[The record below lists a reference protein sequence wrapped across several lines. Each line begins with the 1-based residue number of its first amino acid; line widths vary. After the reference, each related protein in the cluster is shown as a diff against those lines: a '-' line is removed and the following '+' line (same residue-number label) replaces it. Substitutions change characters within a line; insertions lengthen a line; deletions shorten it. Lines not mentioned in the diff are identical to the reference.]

1 MISPE
6 LITPLLAFLR
16 IATFVSLLPPFAGR
30 GLPKTV
36 KIGLATALALGMTT
50 GHTLHTP
57 VLDGPQLIWL
67 GMRESITGGLL
78 AICLGLFLY
87 PAKIAGEYLNQEVG
101 LSFATNISVLEPQ
114 SQGVLSQIL
123 EAFAVLLFM
132 ALNVDHYLYRFLQLS
147 FERRPVGGPVWQPNA
162 EAVAHVGNLMSAWG
176 LRIVAPL
183 ACIMALTSLGLFLA
197 SRWTPQFNLQS
208 IGFQLRVLVGLTAI
222 LFGLPEL
229 IGMLQISLFEVADW
243 TQRL

>member
-1 MISPE
+1 MISPAVA
-6 LITPLLAFLR
+6 TPLLAFLR

-36 KIGLATALALGMTT
+36 KVGLAYALAMGMTT
-50 GHTLHTP
+50 GHALNAP
-57 VLDGPQLIWL
+57 VPDGPMLVWL
-67 GMRESITGGLL
+67 GLRETLTGGLL

-101 LSFATNISVLEPQ
+101 LSFATNISAMEPQ
-114 SQGVLSQIL
+114 SQGVLSQVL

-162 EAVAHVGNLMSAWG
+162 EAIAQLGDLLSAWG
-176 LRIVAPL
+176 LQIVAPL
-183 ACIMALTSLGLFLA
+183 ACVMALTSLGLFLA

-208 IGFQLRVLVGLTAI
+208 IGFQLRVLVGLTAMF
-222 LFGLPEL
+222 FGLPEL
-229 IGMLQISLFEVADW
+229 ISMLQLSLYEVADW
-243 TQRL
+243 TQHL

>member
-1 MISPE
+1 MISSD

-16 IATFVSLLPPFAGR
+16 IATFVALLPPFAGR

-36 KIGLATALALGMTT
+36 KIGLASALALGMTT
-50 GHTLHTP
+50 GHSLSSSVP
-57 VLDGPQLIWL
+57 DGPMLIWL
-67 GMRESITGGLL
+67 GIRESLTGGLL

-101 LSFATNISVLEPQ
+101 LSFATNISAMEPQ
-114 SQGVLSQIL
+114 SQGVLSQVL
-123 EAFAVLLFM
+123 EGFAVLLFM

-147 FERRPVGGPVWQPNA
+147 FERRPVGGPVWQPNS
-162 EAVAHVGNLMSAWG
+162 EAVAQLGDQLSARG

-183 ACIMALTSLGLFLA
+183 ACVMALTSLGLFLA
-197 SRWTPQFNLQS
+197 SRWTPQFNLLS
-208 IGFQLRVLVGLTAI
+208 IGFQIRVLIGLMAL
-222 LFGLPEL
+222 LFCLPEL
-229 IGMLQISLFEVADW
+229 IGMLHLSLFEVADW

>member
-6 LITPLLAFLR
+6 VATPLLAFLR

-36 KIGLATALALGMTT
+36 KVGLALALAMGMTT
-50 GHTLHTP
+50 GHSLTAP
-57 VLDGPQLIWL
+57 IPDGAMLIWL
-67 GMRESITGGLL
+67 GMRETLTGGLL

-87 PAKIAGEYLNQEVG
+87 PAKIAGEYLNQELG
-101 LSFATNISVLEPQ
+101 LSFATNISALEPQ
-114 SQGVLSQIL
+114 SQGVLSQVL

-162 EAVAHVGNLMSAWG
+162 EAIAHLGDLLSAWG

-183 ACIMALTSLGLFLA
+183 ACVMALTSLGLFLA

-208 IGFQLRVLVGLTAI
+208 IGFQLRVLVGLTAMF
-222 LFGLPEL
+222 FGLPEL
-229 IGMLQISLFEVADW
+229 IRMLQMSLFEVADW

>member
-6 LITPLLAFLR
+6 VATPWLAFMR

-36 KIGLATALALGMTT
+36 KVGLALALAGGMTT
-50 GHTLHTP
+50 GHSLSVP
-57 VLDGPQLIWL
+57 VPDGPMLIWL
-67 GMRESITGGLL
+67 GLRETLTGGLL

-87 PAKIAGEYLNQEVG
+87 PAKIAGEYLNQEIG
-101 LSFATNISVLEPQ
+101 LSFATNISALEPQ

-132 ALNVDHYLYRFLQLS
+132 ALNVDHYLYRFLQVS

-162 EAVAHVGNLMSAWG
+162 EAIAHLGDLLSAWG

-183 ACIMALTSLGLFLA
+183 ACVMALTSLGLFLA

-222 LFGLPEL
+222 FFGLPEL
-229 IGMLQISLFEVADW
+229 ISMLQHSLYEVADW
-243 TQRL
+243 SQHL

>member
-6 LITPLLAFLR
+6 LATPLLAFLR

-36 KIGLATALALGMTT
+36 KIGLALALALGMTT
-50 GHTLHTP
+50 GHSLSGP
-57 VLDGPQLIWL
+57 VPDGPMLIWL
-67 GMRESITGGLL
+67 GLRETLTGGLL

-101 LSFATNISVLEPQ
+101 LSFATTISAIEPQ
-114 SQGVLSQIL
+114 SQGVLSQVL
-123 EAFAVLLFM
+123 ECFAVLLFM

-147 FERRPVGGPVWQPNA
+147 FERRPVGGPVWQPNL
-162 EAVAHVGNLMSAWG
+162 EAVAHLGDLLSAWG

-183 ACIMALTSLGLFLA
+183 ACVMALTSLGLFLA

-222 LFGLPEL
+222 FFGLPEL
-229 IGMLQISLFEVADW
+229 IGMLQLSLFEVAEW
-243 TQRL
+243 TQQL

>member
-6 LITPLLAFLR
+6 IATPMLAFLR

-36 KIGLATALALGMTT
+36 KIGLAFALAMGMTT
-50 GHTLHTP
+50 GQSLITADP
-57 VLDGPQLIWL
+57 DGPLLIWL
-67 GMRESITGGLL
+67 GMRETLTGGLL

-87 PAKIAGEYLNQEVG
+87 PARIAGEYLNQELG
-101 LSFATNISVLEPQ
+101 LSFATNISALEPQ

-123 EAFAVLLFM
+123 ECFAVLLFM

-147 FERRPVGGPVWQPNA
+147 LERHPVGGPVWQPNA
-162 EAVAHVGNLMSAWG
+162 EAVAHLGDLMSAWG

-183 ACIMALTSLGLFLA
+183 ACVMALTSLGLFLA

-208 IGFQLRVLVGLTAI
+208 IGFQIRVLVGLTAMF
-222 LFGLPEL
+222 FGLPEL

-243 TQRL
+243 SQQF

>member
-6 LITPLLAFLR
+6 LAAPLLAFLR

-36 KIGLATALALGMTT
+36 KIGLAFALAMGMTT
-50 GHTLHTP
+50 GHSWSTP
-57 VLDGPQLIWL
+57 IPDGPMLIWL
-67 GMRESITGGLL
+67 GLRESFTGGLL

-101 LSFATNISVLEPQ
+101 LSFATNISALEPQ
-114 SQGVLSQIL
+114 SQGVLSQVL
-123 EAFAVLLFM
+123 EALAVLLFM

-147 FERRPVGGPVWQPNA
+147 FERRPVGSPVWQPNA
-162 EAVAHVGNLMSAWG
+162 EVIAHVGDLLSAWG

-183 ACIMALTSLGLFLA
+183 ACVMALTSLGLFLA

-208 IGFQLRVLVGLTAI
+208 IGFQLRVLVGLAAI
-222 LFGLPEL
+222 FFGLPEL
-229 IGMLQISLFEVADW
+229 ISMLQHSLYEVAEW
-243 TQRL
+243 TQQL

>member
-1 MISPE
+1 MISPD
-6 LITPLLAFLR
+6 IVTPMLAFLR

-36 KIGLATALALGMTT
+36 KIGLACALAWGMTT
-50 GHTLHTP
+50 GHSLNTP
-57 VLDGPQLIWL
+57 VPDGPMLIWL
-67 GMRESITGGLL
+67 GMRESLTGGLL

-101 LSFATNISVLEPQ
+101 LSFATTISALEPQ

-123 EAFAVLLFM
+123 ECFAVLLFM

-147 FERRPVGGPVWQPNA
+147 LERRPVGGPVWQPNS
-162 EAVAHVGNLMSAWG
+162 EAVAHLGDLLSAWG
-176 LRIVAPL
+176 LRIVAPI
-183 ACIMALTSLGLFLA
+183 ACVMALTSLGLFLA

-222 LFGLPEL
+222 FFGLPE
-229 IGMLQISLFEVADW
+229 IISMLQMSLFEVAEW
-243 TQRL
+243 TQQL

>member
-1 MISPE
+1 MISADVAT
-6 LITPLLAFLR
+6 LFLAFVR
-16 IATFVSLLPPFAGR
+16 IATFVALLPPFAGR

-36 KIGLATALALGMTT
+36 KIGLACALTLGMTT
-50 GHTLHTP
+50 GLSQTAP
-57 VLDGPQLIWL
+57 IPDGPMLIWL
-67 GMRESITGGLL
+67 GMRETITGGLL

-101 LSFATNISVLEPQ
+101 LSFATNISALEPQ

-123 EAFAVLLFM
+123 EAIAVLLFM

-147 FERRPVGGPVWQPNA
+147 LERRPVGGPVWKPNGESIA
-162 EAVAHVGNLMSAWG
+162 QLGDLLSAWG

-197 SRWTPQFNLQS
+197 SRWTPQFNLLS
-208 IGFQLRVLVGLTAI
+208 IGFQLRVLVGLTAMY
-222 LFGLPEL
+222 FGLPEL
-229 IGMLQISLFEVADW
+229 VGMLQLSMFEVAAW
-243 TQRL
+243 TQQL